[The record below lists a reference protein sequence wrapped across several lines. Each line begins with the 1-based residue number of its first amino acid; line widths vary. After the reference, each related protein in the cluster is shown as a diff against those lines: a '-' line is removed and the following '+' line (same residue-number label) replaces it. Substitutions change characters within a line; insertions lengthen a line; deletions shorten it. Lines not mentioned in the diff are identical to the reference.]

1 MAITFYYGSGSP
13 FAWKVWLVLEHK
25 QLAYEL
31 KVMSFQAG
39 DLKKPEYLAINPR
52 GKVPV
57 LIDDGYTIWESSV
70 IIEYLEECYP
80 EHSVLPHEPK
90 DRALA
95 RRLAAEVD
103 QYLYPVLRRLFE
115 QTLFH
120 TDRSGDPALIAVAL
134 TDLRREL
141 AYFESAL
148 HGDYFAGSLSVADFT
163 LYPLLALIQ
172 RLHHKQPQHGV
183 ESLIG
188 PKLIAFIQRFEQ
200 LPYFAKTSPP
210 HWKG

>member
-1 MAITFYYGSGSP
+1 M
-13 FAWKVWLVLEHK
+13 
-25 QLAYEL
+25 
-31 KVMSFQAG
+31 
-39 DLKKPEYLAINPR
+39 
-52 GKVPV
+52 
-57 LIDDGYTIWESSV
+57 
-70 IIEYLEECYP
+70 
-80 EHSVLPHEPK
+80 
-90 DRALA
+90 
-95 RRLAAEVD
+95 
-103 QYLYPVLRRLFE
+103 
-115 QTLFH
+115 
-120 TDRSGDPALIAVAL
+120 IAVAL

-172 RLHHKQPQHGV
+172 RLHHRQPQHGV

-188 PKLIAFIQRFEQ
+188 PKLVAFIQRFEQ

>member
-25 QLAYEL
+25 QLSYEFKL
-31 KVMSFQAG
+31 MSLQSG
-39 DLKKPEYLAINPR
+39 ELKKPDYLSINPR

-70 IIEYLEECYP
+70 IVEYLEERYP
-80 EHSVLPHEPK
+80 EHRVLPDNPR

-103 QYLYPVLRRLFE
+103 QYLYPVLRRLFD
-115 QTLFH
+115 QTLFRP
-120 TDRSGDPALIAVAL
+120 DGIGDSAQIAVAL

-141 AYFESAL
+141 TYFEDAL
-148 HGDYFAGSLSVADFT
+148 HADYFVGSLSVADFT
-163 LYPLLALIQ
+163 LYPLLALVQ
-172 RLHHKQPQHGV
+172 RLHDRQPHHGV
-183 ESLIG
+183 RSLIG
-188 PKLIAFIQRFEQ
+188 PKLAAFIQRFQQ
-200 LPYFAKTSPP
+200 LPYLAKTTPP